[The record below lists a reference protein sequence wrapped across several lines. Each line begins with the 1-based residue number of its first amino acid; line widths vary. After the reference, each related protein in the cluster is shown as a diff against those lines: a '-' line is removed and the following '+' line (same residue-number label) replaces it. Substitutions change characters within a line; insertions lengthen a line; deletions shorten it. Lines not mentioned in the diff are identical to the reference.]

1 MFGWCGMKKFFK
13 DNLVVII
20 IILAFVI
27 GIIGGVLFVLN
38 NMKKSQEKIEKLVE
52 QVDQKYKSF
61 SEDST
66 VVSERRT
73 KIYTE
78 VFNNVYYVDFSA
90 KSESWKE
97 NFNEYYALVD
107 KFSSDYKEVMNTCNN
122 YNFIYDS
129 TKQKCESILKYY
141 EIIINNFVTDYKL
154 YNDNITKYNEWTDT
168 NTSYSKLELFTPEK
182 YLEYVDYNNNG
193 EVEHY

>member
-1 MFGWCGMKKFFK
+1 MKKFFK

>member
-1 MFGWCGMKKFFK
+1 MKKFFK

-20 IILAFVI
+20 IILVFVI

-38 NMKKSQEKIEKLVE
+38 NMKKSQEKIGKLVE

-97 NFNEYYALVD
+97 NFNEYYTLVD

>member
-1 MFGWCGMKKFFK
+1 MKKFFK

-20 IILAFVI
+20 IIFVFVI

-97 NFNEYYALVD
+97 NFNEYYTLVD
-107 KFSSDYKEVMNTCNN
+107 KFSSDYKDVMNTCNN

>member
-1 MFGWCGMKKFFK
+1 MKKFFK

-20 IILAFVI
+20 IILVFVI

-122 YNFIYDS
+122 YNF
-129 TKQKCESILKYY
+129 
-141 EIIINNFVTDYKL
+141 VTDYKL